1 MNSTEFH
8 LLTGGLY
15 PGPGAVRAVIPGCW
29 WHASFPFIRLPWL
42 WHSETSFYCLPHWDT
57 PLEIVGS
64 ECGSF
69 TGLAE
74 VPPRG
79 ADARKTR
86 IDHSQVT
93 LRAAVKEQIV
103 CGQEAK
109 TETPAGRSFLISR
122 EWVLEHLTCAKV
134 TLGYGHAAWCPDVPG
149 VPHAGGQRRRC
160 SDLGWE
166 GKVSEFSV
174 ENVGHLASN
183 QTKGKRWV
191 WSSGRAWCKV
201 QQNGTQIPCL
211 LLPNLEPLT
220 NYT

>member
-1 MNSTEFH
+1 MEKEAPFR
-8 LLTGGLY
+8 
-15 PGPGAVRAVIPGCW
+15 PCAVTYLCSNYAQVMKCGRW
-29 WHASFPFIRLPWL
+29 QSDWL
-42 WHSETSFYCLPHWDT
+42 VLGTSSLSKD
-57 PLEIVGS
+57 L
-64 ECGSF
+64 
-69 TGLAE
+69 
-74 VPPRG
+74 
-79 ADARKTR
+79 D
-86 IDHSQVT
+86 DHSQVT
-93 LRAAVKEQIV
+93 LWTAVKEQIV

-149 VPHAGGQRRRC
+149 VPHAGEQRWRC

-183 QTKGKRWV
+183 QTKGKWWV
-191 WSSGRAWCKV
+191 WRSGRAWCKV